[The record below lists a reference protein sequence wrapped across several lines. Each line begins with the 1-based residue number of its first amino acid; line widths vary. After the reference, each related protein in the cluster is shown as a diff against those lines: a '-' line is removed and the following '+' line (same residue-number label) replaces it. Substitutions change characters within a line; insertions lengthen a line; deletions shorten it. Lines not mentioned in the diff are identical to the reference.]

1 MRKKMSKPAPE
12 PEVERLDKRLQLV
25 LSAGFL
31 KRLDRWRATQ
41 PDMPNRSRAIREA
54 MERIFRE
61 SR

>member
-1 MRKKMSKPAPE
+1 MSNPTPEAAPLQAE
-12 PEVERLDKRLQLV
+12 KLEKRLQLV
-25 LSAGFL
+25 LSPEFL
-31 KRLDRWRATQ
+31 KRLDRWRATL